1 MNYRTLGRSGLKVS
15 EICLGAWI
23 NFGGHLQD
31 DTTFS
36 ILDAAVEEGITFF
49 DTADIYEAGKAE
61 EVMGR
66 WMQGKTRRDFVIA
79 TKCRGRMWEGPNG
92 EGNSRQHIIEA
103 CNDSLR
109 RLQTDYIDLYQLHWP
124 DADTPLEETMRAL
137 NELVDAGKVRYI
149 GCSNFSGELIDEA
162 AKICEQ
168 LGLNKF
174 ISLQPYYNMLGRE
187 IEATEVP
194 SCLEQGLGLI
204 PYCPLA
210 QGLLSEKYLSGK
222 IPEDS
227 RASRNEELQKI
238 LNEKLGVIQGLAA
251 FAHARELTLSQLAL
265 SWLLHQPAMA
275 APIIGATR
283 PEHVSE
289 NVKAV
294 DVKLSPDELTEIENI
309 LGGTPADAAS

>member
-23 NFGGHLQD
+23 NFGGHLSD
-31 DTTFS
+31 EETFA
-36 ILDAAVEEGITFF
+36 ILDAAHESGITFF
-49 DTADIYEAGKAE
+49 DTADVYAGGKAE

-66 WMQGKTRRDFVIA
+66 WMQSKTRRDFVIA
-79 TKCRGRMWEGPNG
+79 TKCRGRMWDGPNG

-109 RLQTDYIDLYQLHWP
+109 RLQTDHIDVYQLHWP
-124 DADTPLEETMRAL
+124 DADTPLEESMRAL
-137 NELVDAGKVRYI
+137 NELIDAGKVRYI
-149 GCSNFSGELIDEA
+149 GCSNFDGITIENA
-162 AKICEQ
+162 GKICEQ
-168 LGLNKF
+168 FGLNKF

-187 IEATEVP
+187 VEENAVP
-194 SCLEQGLGLI
+194 ACLQEGLGLI

-210 QGLLSEKYLSGK
+210 QGLLSEKYLDGN

-238 LNEKLGVIQGLAA
+238 LSEKLSTIQALAK
-251 FAHARELTLSQLAL
+251 FGQTRDFTLSQLAL
-265 SWLLHQPAMA
+265 GWLLHQPAMT

-283 PEHVSE
+283 PEHVRE
-289 NVKAV
+289 NIKACE
-294 DVKLSPDELTEIENI
+294 VKLSEEELAEIETI
-309 LGGTPADAAS
+309 LNPEKEGE